1 MSRPSSHVALL
12 LTVVLTLL
20 LSACQPIQPPTPPP
34 PPPDKATAKALV
46 QLSNQAGR
54 AIVTARTN
62 HFLVASAPPLGHP
75 AEEINPLESM
85 LAALAT
91 CGIFIYE
98 TAAQELAIPLQAASA
113 VVKGD
118 FDVRGLSGAAE
129 VDPRVHQFRVH
140 MTLSGPDAAQSAQL
154 AEQFSTRCP
163 LYTTLIKS
171 APIIVTTN
179 EEPAGGPVAEG
190 LATGVVTATLT
201 TEAGRAIVNVRNNNF
216 VVDSPGALG
225 GPNEEVNPL
234 DLLLAAQGT
243 CGAFLFEKVA
253 QDQGIPLTGAS
264 AAVEA
269 DFNPQGLKDGSIS
282 PHIQAMRVHFTL
294 AGPDSTQAQAL
305 VDSWIKRCPIYN
317 TLIRATPIEVSINE

>member
-1 MSRPSSHVALL
+1 MSRHSSHVALL
-12 LTVVLTLL
+12 LTLVLTLL

-34 PPPDKATAKALV
+34 PPPNKATAKALV

-75 AEEINPLESM
+75 AEEMNPLESM

-129 VDPRVHQFRVH
+129 VDPRVQQFRVH

-171 APIIVTTN
+171 APIVVTTN
-179 EEPAGGPVAEG
+179 EEPDGGPVAEG

-201 TEAGRAIVNVRNNNF
+201 TEAGRAIVNVRNNSF

-243 CGAFLFEKVA
+243 CGTFLFEKVA
-253 QDQGIPLTGAS
+253 QDQGIELTGAS

-317 TLIRATPIEVSINE
+317 TLIRATPIDVSINE